1 MFASNQGIGLGTAI
15 SDHNSSFLREG
26 KCHICPV
33 IRIGISFQFSKG
45 IIQSRFLTS
54 GDHISLIIKSILG
67 PVNDSGHR
75 SYHMTA
81 FIHVFPT
88 TVFLYPD
95 AALNISISIQM
106 IGKPIFILFPAA
118 CCHLTICLF
127 ILPVL
132 PIFIPAFYTCIRL

>member
-1 MFASNQGIGLGTAI
+1 MFTTHQGIGLGTAI
-15 SDHNSSFLREG
+15 SDHNSSCLREG

-67 PVNDSGHR
+67 PVNGSGHR

-81 FIHVFPT
+81 FIHVFPA

-106 IGKPIFILFPAA
+106 IGKPIFILLPAA
-118 CCHLTICLF
+118 CCHLAIRFF

-132 PIFIPAFYTCIRL
+132 SVFVPAFYTCIRL